1 MSKQI
6 CMKFSGK
13 IGNAPMNKWLNF
25 GGDPDQDLDSYHD
38 TGKRWLGGDMH
49 CPSASSYGRPMGRPL
64 YFHPVVSIFFF
75 FTSPNLSHRGLDVCH
90 TSTHGVALVP
100 I

>member
-13 IGNAPMNKWLNF
+13 TGNAPMNKWLNF

-64 YFHPVVSIFFF
+64 YFHPVVSSFF
-75 FTSPNLSHRGLDVCH
+75 LSSFLPRLISAITDWMSAILPHV
-90 TSTHGVALVP
+90 VWP
-100 I
+100 